1 MDGEMLSLTSPAY
14 AQSPTPVGADFLSF
28 LPLVAVLLIL
38 YFFFFRTQQKKEKQ
52 HKALVEGLRQG
63 DRVLT
68 NSGLLGT
75 IAKVDAGDQ
84 EILLEIAEG
93 VRVRFLKS
101 MVSSVVG
108 KGTLGKE
115 SPSVSPSKLQVSQDK
130 VLASKRKTSP
140 SKPPKTS
147 S

>member
-1 MDGEMLSLTSPAY
+1 MLSLISPAY
-14 AQSPTPVGADFLSF
+14 AQSATPAGADFLSF

-38 YFFFFRTQQKKEKQ
+38 YVFFFRTQQKKEKQ
-52 HKALVEGLRQG
+52 HKTLVEGLRQG

-68 NSGLLGT
+68 NSGLFGT

-101 MVSSVVG
+101 MVSSVMG

-115 SPSVSPSKLQVSQDK
+115 SPSVSPAKPQVSREK
-130 VLASKRKTSP
+130 VSASKGKASSP
-140 SKPPKTS
+140 KPPKTS